1 MSLRTFPPEMSS
13 TSGLDEKTPLI
24 RSISTSNDALNRRSS
39 SYSQHLTAP
48 RQQPSQIPTQ
58 NSFLP
63 LVCVLLTVVLER
75 IAYYGILANLLL
87 FLISETKFN
96 QSVSVVI
103 VFCFT
108 GLALFMSTVG
118 GIVGDS
124 YSGRYNAVWGSL
136 LVYIVGI
143 GMIFYSAFISE
154 RYANGHLKTYYPL
167 LALFSLLIISIG
179 EGAYKA
185 NVTAFGGDQLRGQD
199 EQRYRRFFNWY
210 YWSINVGS
218 FVGFSAIAYVEQVE
232 SFTTGFAILFG
243 SIVLASVIFS
253 ICKSRYISHP
263 PTGHILKKIYSIIK
277 EAKQKKREEEDSTSD
292 ASTQYYP
299 GLQEYMPIKSW
310 LDRAM
315 MKYGGSYLDTD
326 VEEVKTIGKIVVI
339 FAILIPYW
347 AIFFQMNSTFLLQG
361 LHMRISIYNDTDDPA
376 KDLGVVPPALLSLV
390 DVVFVLILIP
400 VMDKWIYPWLDRKG
414 WSPSVFARI
423 SIGFLFAVA
432 SMLVA
437 GGVEIA
443 RKADT
448 DNCVNQ
454 TVGHLNYTACMYI
467 YYQIPQYGLIGI
479 SEVFASV
486 GALEFA
492 YKEAPKTM
500 QSLVMGLFFFTQS
513 AGSLLGGGLYMLCT
527 LGKHPW
533 IPSLDDLFIEP
544 KLGAYLNYY
553 FFLLA
558 GLQFITLVIFLAVT
572 MKYKIIQ
579 FNQKRTL
586 PVIQRSQSS
595 NPRT

>member
-24 RSISTSNDALNRRSS
+24 RSISTSNDALNRSASS
-39 SYSQHLTAP
+39 HLQHLTAP
-48 RQQPSQIPTQ
+48 RQQPTQIPAQ

-87 FLISETKFN
+87 FLINETKFN
-96 QSVSVVI
+96 QSVSVGV
-103 VFCFT
+103 VFGFT
-108 GLALFMSTVG
+108 GLSLLMSTVG

-136 LVYIVGI
+136 LVYIVGV
-143 GMIFYSAFISE
+143 GMIFSTAFISE
-154 RYANGHLKTYYPL
+154 KYTNLRTSYHV

-218 FVGFSAIAYVEQVE
+218 FIGFSAIAYVEQVF

-243 SIVLASVIFS
+243 SIVLASVIFC

-263 PTGHILKKIYSIIK
+263 PTGHMVKKIYSIIK
-277 EAKQKKREEEDSTSD
+277 EARQKKSEAEDSTSD
-292 ASTQYYP
+292 TSTQYYP

-326 VEEVKTIGKIVVI
+326 IEEVKTIGKIIVI
-339 FAILIPYW
+339 FVILIPYW
-347 AIFFQMNSTFLLQG
+347 AIYFQMNSTFLLQG
-361 LHMRISIYNDTDDPA
+361 LHMRISIYNDTDDSA
-376 KDLGVVPPALLSLV
+376 KDLSVVPPAWISLV
-390 DVVFVLILIP
+390 DIIFVLILIP
-400 VMDKWIYPWLDRKG
+400 IMDKWIYPWLDRKG
-414 WSPSVFARI
+414 WSPSVFTRI

-492 YKEAPKTM
+492 YKESPKSM
-500 QSLVMGLFFFTQS
+500 QSFVMGLFFFTRS
-513 AGSLLGGGLYMLCT
+513 AGSLLGGGLYELCT
-527 LGKHPW
+527 LGEHRW
-533 IPSLDDLFIEP
+533 IPSLDVRFNEP
-544 KLGAYLNYY
+544 KLGAHLNYY

-558 GLQFITLVIFLAVT
+558 GLQFLTWIIFFAVT
-572 MKYKIIQ
+572 MKYKLIQ
-579 FNQKRTL
+579 FNQKRTM